1 MLATYQLRIGAPE
14 ETPPLCMQKISGSTP
29 GRRAGKDLTGAL
41 KSCCLQSTLEY
52 AELDGLATGTQLLS
66 WAPEPA
72 TKSTGGT
79 RSFRS
84 AALMKTGGSRRLAQ

>member
-14 ETPPLCMQKISGSTP
+14 ETPPLCMQKISGSIP

-52 AELDGLATGTQLLS
+52 AELDGLAIQGHPSGLQ
-66 WAPEPA
+66 
-72 TKSTGGT
+72 GT
-79 RSFRS
+79 RTRNQIYRGNP
-84 AALMKTGGSRRLAQ
+84 LIPERGTYENRWQP